1 MRYVFKILA
10 LSSEPSTAISYIAK
24 AFGDVGEDKATYSE
38 WYSEINVLDD
48 ICDLELNVITDVL
61 NTDFEETIA
70 SIDGIVYF
78 LNPLRKGESD
88 FFEMILPILYS
99 VKRDIPTVI
108 VFYDEMGYLP
118 VAVNNLF
125 DDVWTNYPDLEAFIN
140 IFPSEFHQVLQCL
153 CIAMITG
160 DTPLNIENA
169 WMRFPVY
176 IKLANHYFHNQNL
189 FYAAQALKKMALIA
203 NIYEKQEYFI
213 YSEQAAYLY
222 AKLNLFLEASN
233 ILEDIDERKSKDFK
247 KMYVNAII
255 REGNILF
262 NKNKF
267 ENAALQYESAGQWA
281 SIELKDRE
289 IITQSFKLAIN
300 SWISACKCEKSFLI
314 LERLPHEEIAPILNE
329 IVDKINA
336 AADYLMSTGNLN
348 SAREQLYYSVNTYQR
363 EGLSETVKKLTQK
376 LTVVLI
382 TIFKN
387 SIKNQEIYHAKSIYD
402 EIENMWES
410 FKVKEVDLDSSL
422 DELIR
427 LFLDKLNFSM
437 ATILINKLNS
447 YELKK
452 ELTEYSSKVEDGN
465 KELLKK
471 EHDSVIHKGIEI
483 LKGFISAEREI
494 VAKINTEK
502 IEQANLLVD
511 QKDWLQAAEHIK
523 TQAEFLKEIG
533 KEEIENQILTKSL
546 DILLDGKEFD
556 PFFHYYQ
563 SLTVEMKINYLTRSF
578 PVIIEKLKDIKETES
593 FENCMKVFEN
603 FNGIYRDL
611 ELYKQSKQ
619 ISEFYID
626 VIKKETFRIV
636 ENQQDLAGVNR
647 AVELIKT
654 ISFITSSYL
663 DNVGVDLDEIYGKIT
678 EIYLYQIGD
687 LSSAHAYN
695 DKIEKKS
702 LKKEL
707 HKKIAR
713 IEASKSAIAAAAAK
727 DSLRGEILVEKLS
740 IIKQRAR
747 DAFHDRDSELKQR
760 RGYKRVYFKEA
771 LDFIKN
777 NEFEKAVEKYKESI
791 IKLNKIKKYNLAGVS
806 LAIACLLLMK
816 ENKIQE
822 MVTLLEDKELVSSEK
837 SFFDTFPVTLIEY
850 IIDIQKL
857 QDDLKLNQALS
868 FLENLPLFEEE
879 MEGLYVYLGK
889 EYRKE
894 DKTEK
899 SSKEIVNISNLIK
912 KINEL
917 GRNIQKE
924 KSDVSR
930 RKLMKKQYWDKALN
944 ELEQNNLINASLAYL
959 DVVPLLA
966 EKDFNKLAAIGL
978 ILGSL
983 SLVKEKNVKISKNT
997 FDKNLKDLK
1006 EDNQEK
1012 IEALP
1017 EVQLMEHV
1025 FNALESN
1032 EVGLLELSLNSLA
1045 EKLILFEPEIFF
1057 LKSFLEEESGEKGQ
1071 KEALTRKERAE
1082 LSKHVVELDQTFDT
1096 LQQKLRDE
1104 QTDLKKFYAKRKAM
1118 RRHYYEEVL
1127 DLLTKQSFKEAGVKY
1142 LELASTISKRKDF
1155 KTSSFL
1161 VLLYGL
1167 SAIKAGQPLSDIES
1181 SVHGFLDSLGL
1192 SKTVV
1197 KDTFEIILIL
1207 FIIQVVKNNLDQFI
1221 LKLKEMMDK
1230 LALFE
1235 EERILIEF

>member
-10 LSSEPSTAISYIAK
+10 LSSEPSTAISYISN
-24 AFGDVGEDKATYSE
+24 AFGDTGEEKTTYSE
-38 WYSEINVLDD
+38 WYNEINVLDD
-48 ICDLELNVITDVL
+48 ICDLEINVITDII
-61 NTDFEETIA
+61 NTDFEDIIA

-88 FFEMILPILYS
+88 LFEMILPIIYS
-99 VKRDIPTVI
+99 VKRDIPTII
-108 VFYDEMGYLP
+108 VLNDEIGYLP
-118 VAVNNLF
+118 VSINSIF
-125 DDVWTNYPDLEAFIN
+125 EKIWINYPDLEAFIN

-176 IKLANHYFHNQNL
+176 LKLANHYFQTQNL
-189 FYAAQALKKMALIA
+189 FYAARVLKKMALIA

-233 ILEDIDERKSKDFK
+233 ILEDIDERKSKEFK
-247 KMYVNAII
+247 RMYTNAII

-262 NKNKF
+262 NQNKF
-267 ENAALQYESAGQWA
+267 EMAALQYESAGQWA
-281 SIELKDRE
+281 SIELKDKD
-289 IITQSFKLAIN
+289 IINQSFKLAIN

-314 LERLPHEEIAPILNE
+314 LERLPHEEIQPILNE
-329 IVDKINA
+329 IVDKIIA

-363 EGLSETVKKLTQK
+363 EGLSETVKKLTNK
-376 LTVVLI
+376 LTTVLT

-387 SIKNQEIYHAKSIYD
+387 SIQNQELYHAKAIYD

-410 FKVKEVDLDSSL
+410 FNVEKTNLDSSL
-422 DELIR
+422 EELIK

-437 ATILINKLNS
+437 ATILINKLDS

-452 ELTEYSSKVEDGN
+452 KLTEYSSKVEEEN

-471 EHDSVIHKGIEI
+471 EHESNIQKGIEI
-483 LKGFISAEREI
+483 LREFIRAEQEI
-494 VAKINTEK
+494 VARINTEK
-502 IEQANLLVD
+502 IEQANLLVE

-523 TQAEFLKEIG
+523 MQAEFLKEIG

-546 DILLDGKEFD
+546 DILLDGKFFV
-556 PFFHYYQ
+556 PFFNYYR
-563 SLTVEMKINYLTRSF
+563 SLTVEMKKNYLTRSF

-593 FENCMKVFEN
+593 FDNCKHVFEN
-603 FNGIYRDL
+603 FNGLYRDL
-611 ELYKQSKQ
+611 ELYKHSKQ

-626 VIKKETFRIV
+626 VIKKEALRIV
-636 ENQQDLAGVNR
+636 ENQKDLNGVNS
-647 AVELIKT
+647 AVDLIKT
-654 ISFITSSYL
+654 ITHVSSSYL
-663 DNVGVDLDEIYGKIT
+663 DNVGINLDELYGKIA

-695 DKIEKKS
+695 DKIEKKA
-702 LKKEL
+702 LKTKL
-707 HKKIAR
+707 HKKIAN
-713 IEASKSAIAAAAAK
+713 IEASQSAIAAAAAK
-727 DSLRGEILVEKLS
+727 DSLRGELLVEKLS
-740 IIKQRAR
+740 IIKQKAR
-747 DAFHDRDSELKQR
+747 DALHDRDSELKQR
-760 RGYKRVYFKEA
+760 RGFKRVYFKEA
-771 LDFIKN
+771 LEFIKN
-777 NEFEKAVEKYKESI
+777 NDFENAVKKYTNSI
-791 IKLNKIKKYNLAGVS
+791 IRLNKIKKYNLAGVS
-806 LAIACLLLMK
+806 LAMACLLLMK

-822 MVTLLEDKELVSSEK
+822 MVALFKDKELVSSEK

-857 QDDLKLNQALS
+857 QDDSKLNQALL

-879 MEGLYVYLGK
+879 MEGLYEFLGK

-894 DKTEK
+894 EKTEK
-899 SSKEIVNISNLIK
+899 SSKEIVNISNIIK

-924 KSDVSR
+924 KSDVTR
-930 RKLMKKQYWDKALN
+930 RKLMKKQYWDEALN
-944 ELEQNNLINASLAYL
+944 ELENGNMINASLAYL
-959 DVVPLLA
+959 DAVPKLA
-966 EKDFNKLAAIGL
+966 EKDFNKHAAIGL
-978 ILGSL
+978 IMGILP
-983 SLVKEKNVKISKNT
+983 LVKEKDVKICKSSFEKNM
-997 FDKNLKDLK
+997 NDLK
-1006 EDNQEK
+1006 KDKKDK
-1012 IEALP
+1012 IKALP
-1017 EVQLMEHV
+1017 EVKLMELV
-1025 FNALESN
+1025 FDALESN
-1032 EVGLLELSLNSLA
+1032 ELGLIELSLNILA
-1045 EKLILFEPEIFF
+1045 EKLILFEPEMVF
-1057 LKSFLEEESGEKGQ
+1057 LKSFLEDDSGEKAQ
-1071 KEALTRKERAE
+1071 KETLTRRERAE
-1082 LSKHVVELDQTFDT
+1082 LSKHVAELDQTFET

-1104 QTDLKKFYAKRKAM
+1104 QTDSKKFYAKRKAM

-1127 DLLTKQSFKEAGVKY
+1127 DLLTNQSFKEAGEKY

-1155 KTSSFL
+1155 KTSCFL

-1167 SAIKAGQPLSDIES
+1167 SAIKAGITFIDIEE
-1181 SVHGFLDSLGL
+1181 SVNRFLDSLGL
-1192 SKTVV
+1192 NKTVV

-1221 LKLKEMMDK
+1221 PKLKEMMEK

-1235 EERILIEF
+1235 EEKILIEI